1 MRTTADYRCSF
12 CGKRQDQVRKLI
24 AGGGRPGTFICDECI
39 RLCNE
44 ILDEGEALQDI
55 ALRREPEPSKPRRRW
70 PWQLARGIA
79 RTLTTVGGKASL
91 ESWQPPR

>member
-1 MRTTADYRCSF
+1 MADYRCSF

-44 ILDEGEALQDI
+44 ILDEEEMTPMATW
-55 ALRREPEPSKPRRRW
+55 RKPAPTKPKRRW
-70 PWQLARGIA
+70 PWQLARGMA
-79 RTLTTVGGKASL
+79 RAMTALGGRPSL
-91 ESWQPPR
+91 EPWQPPR

>member
-1 MRTTADYRCSF
+1 MAEYRCSF

-24 AGGGRPGTFICDECI
+24 AGGGRPGTFICDECV

-44 ILDEGEALQDI
+44 ILDEHLAPPTP
-55 ALRREPEPSKPRRRW
+55 ATRREPERSKPRRRW
-70 PWQLARGIA
+70 PWHFARGIA
-79 RTLTTVGGKASL
+79 QTLTTVGGKPSL

>member
-1 MRTTADYRCSF
+1 MAEYRCSF

-24 AGGGRPGTFICDECI
+24 AGGGRPGTFICDECV

-44 ILDEGEALQDI
+44 ILDDEGPLATS
-55 ALRREPEPSKPRRRW
+55 RELPPSKPKRRW

-79 RTLTTVGGKASL
+79 RTLTTVGGKPSL

>member
-1 MRTTADYRCSF
+1 VSTTAEYRCSF

-44 ILDEGEALQDI
+44 ILDEDGIPPRPAT
-55 ALRREPEPSKPRRRW
+55 EPSKPHRRW

-79 RTLTTVGGKASL
+79 RTLTTVGGKPSL

>member
-1 MRTTADYRCSF
+1 MAEYRCSF
-12 CGKRQDQVRKLI
+12 CGKRQDQVQKLI
-24 AGGGRPGTFICDECI
+24 AGPREVFICNECI

-44 ILDEGEALQDI
+44 ILDDEGLPPLATS
-55 ALRREPEPSKPRRRW
+55 RELPPSKPRRRW

-79 RTLTTVGGKASL
+79 RTLTTVGGKPSL